1 MNDVI
6 WLVRYTL
13 KRTFR
18 RKINFLLYFGTPLAA
33 ILLSLF
39 AYGSSP
45 AKDVRIGVVN
55 EDHGRVADD
64 AIRFLK
70 QIDHL
75 SVKSVKL
82 SAVDDQITSQKVDG
96 VLIFPQGFS
105 ESVQHGQPR
114 PIQLVSLKGA
124 EITMF
129 IKSYLHE
136 YIDHLA
142 TLGRLAN
149 GDRDLFWKMYER
161 YQQAPF
167 RLSVHSLSDTAKQKG
182 VTYQTIGYLVM
193 IMLMS
198 AGNLTEII
206 IKEKEERT
214 YSRLLTT
221 PIQARTYVLSNIVV
235 NLLMMAAQIIVTIVA
250 MKNIF
255 HIDPNISMWQMAL
268 VLLLFSLSA
277 IGLSLI
283 TVMFA
288 NSSASAGALQ
298 PLVTVPTCMLAG
310 CFWPVELMPEFLQKA
325 AYFIPQ
331 RWALDCLV
339 KLQEGRSFGSL
350 YWHLLIL
357 LAFALTFFLL
367 AVYKFSRSQQSGQ
380 FI

>member
-1 MNDVI
+1 M
-6 WLVRYTL
+6 
-13 KRTFR
+13 
-18 RKINFLLYFGTPLAA
+18 
-33 ILLSLF
+33 SLF
-39 AYGSSP
+39 AAGGNP
-45 AKDVRIGVVN
+45 VKEVRIGIVN
-55 EDHGRVADD
+55 EDQGRITDD
-64 AIRFLK
+64 TIRFLK
-70 QIDHL
+70 SLDHL

-82 SAVDDQITSQKVDG
+82 SAVDEQITSQKMDG
-96 VLIFPQGFS
+96 VLIFRQGFS

-114 PIQLVSLKGA
+114 PIELVSLKGT

-142 TLGRLAN
+142 ILGRLAN

-167 RLSVHSLSDTAKQKG
+167 RLSVHSLPDTAKQKG

-235 NLLMMAAQIIVTIVA
+235 NLLILTAQIIVTIVA

-255 HIDPNISMWQMAL
+255 HIDPNSH
-268 VLLLFSLSA
+268 
-277 IGLSLI
+277 
-283 TVMFA
+283 FA
-288 NSSASAGALQ
+288 PSQRKSGGFFRSD
-298 PLVTVPTCMLAG
+298 
-310 CFWPVELMPEFLQKA
+310 VE
-325 AYFIPQ
+325 
-331 RWALDCLV
+331 
-339 KLQEGRSFGSL
+339 
-350 YWHLLIL
+350 
-357 LAFALTFFLL
+357 
-367 AVYKFSRSQQSGQ
+367 
-380 FI
+380 

>member
-6 WLVRYTL
+6 WLVKYTL

-70 QIDHL
+70 NIDHL

-114 PIQLVSLKGA
+114 PIKLVSLKGA

-149 GDRDLFWKMYER
+149 G
-161 YQQAPF
+161 
-167 RLSVHSLSDTAKQKG
+167 KQ
-182 VTYQTIGYLVM
+182 
-193 IMLMS
+193 S
-198 AGNLTEII
+198 
-206 IKEKEERT
+206 
-214 YSRLLTT
+214 
-221 PIQARTYVLSNIVV
+221 
-235 NLLMMAAQIIVTIVA
+235 NLLADV
-250 MKNIF
+250 
-255 HIDPNISMWQMAL
+255 
-268 VLLLFSLSA
+268 
-277 IGLSLI
+277 
-283 TVMFA
+283 
-288 NSSASAGALQ
+288 
-298 PLVTVPTCMLAG
+298 
-310 CFWPVELMPEFLQKA
+310 
-325 AYFIPQ
+325 
-331 RWALDCLV
+331 
-339 KLQEGRSFGSL
+339 
-350 YWHLLIL
+350 
-357 LAFALTFFLL
+357 
-367 AVYKFSRSQQSGQ
+367 
-380 FI
+380 

>member
-55 EDHGRVADD
+55 EDHGRISDD
-64 AIRFLK
+64 TIRFLK
-70 QIDHL
+70 SLDHL

-82 SAVDDQITSQKVDG
+82 SAVDEQITSQKMDG
-96 VLIFPQGFS
+96 VLIFRQGFS
-105 ESVQHGQPR
+105 ESVQQGQPR
-114 PIQLVSLKGA
+114 PIELVSLKGA

-206 IKEKEERT
+206 IKVKR
-214 YSRLLTT
+214 R
-221 PIQARTYVLSNIVV
+221 A
-235 NLLMMAAQIIVTIVA
+235 
-250 MKNIF
+250 
-255 HIDPNISMWQMAL
+255 H
-268 VLLLFSLSA
+268 LFSFIDHTHSGENVCVIEYRGEFVDYDGANHRDNRGNEEHLS
-277 IGLSLI
+277 
-283 TVMFA
+283 
-288 NSSASAGALQ
+288 
-298 PLVTVPTCMLAG
+298 
-310 CFWPVELMPEFLQKA
+310 
-325 AYFIPQ
+325 Y
-331 RWALDCLV
+331 
-339 KLQEGRSFGSL
+339 
-350 YWHLLIL
+350 
-357 LAFALTFFLL
+357 
-367 AVYKFSRSQQSGQ
+367 
-380 FI
+380 

>member
-6 WLVRYTL
+6 WLVKYTL

-39 AYGSSP
+39 AYEGSP

-64 AIRFLK
+64 AIRFLNN
-70 QIDHL
+70 IDHL

-114 PIQLVSLKGA
+114 LIQLVSLKGA

-167 RLSVHSLSDTAKQKG
+167 RLSVHSLSDKAKQKRG
-182 VTYQTIGYLVM
+182 HVSNDRVFGHDYVDVSGKFD
-193 IMLMS
+193 
-198 AGNLTEII
+198 GNHHQR
-206 IKEKEERT
+206 KR
-214 YSRLLTT
+214 R
-221 PIQARTYVLSNIVV
+221 A
-235 NLLMMAAQIIVTIVA
+235 
-250 MKNIF
+250 
-255 HIDPNISMWQMAL
+255 H
-268 VLLLFSLSA
+268 LFSFIDDADSGENVCVIEYRGEFVDDGGTNHRNNRGHEEHLS
-277 IGLSLI
+277 
-283 TVMFA
+283 
-288 NSSASAGALQ
+288 
-298 PLVTVPTCMLAG
+298 
-310 CFWPVELMPEFLQKA
+310 
-325 AYFIPQ
+325 Y
-331 RWALDCLV
+331 
-339 KLQEGRSFGSL
+339 
-350 YWHLLIL
+350 
-357 LAFALTFFLL
+357 
-367 AVYKFSRSQQSGQ
+367 
-380 FI
+380 

>member
-6 WLVRYTL
+6 WLVKYTF

-39 AYGSSP
+39 AAGGNSV
-45 AKDVRIGVVN
+45 KEVRIGIVN
-55 EDHGRVADD
+55 EDHGRIADD
-64 AIRFLK
+64 MIHFLK
-70 QIDHL
+70 NIDHL

-96 VLIFPQGFS
+96 VLIFRQGFS
-105 ESVQHGQPR
+105 DSIQSGQPR
-114 PIQLVSLKGA
+114 PIELVSLKGA
-124 EITMF
+124 EITTF

-136 YIDHLA
+136 YMGHLA

-149 GDRDLFWKMYER
+149 GNNDLFWNMYER
-161 YQQAPF
+161 YQHAPF
-167 RLSVHSLSDTAKQKG
+167 RLTIHSLSDTSKQKAI
-182 VTYQTIGYLVM
+182 TYQTIGYLLM

-206 IKEKEERT
+206 IKEREERT

-221 PIQARTYVLSNIVV
+221 PIQARTYVLSNVLV
-235 NLLMMAAQIIVTIVA
+235 NVLVITMQIIVTFLA
-250 MKNIF
+250 MNNIF
-255 HIDPNISMWQMAL
+255 HIHPNVPMWQMVL
-268 VLLLFSLSA
+268 VLFIFSLSA
-277 IGLSLI
+277 IGLAFI
-283 TVMFA
+283 TVMVA
-288 NSSASAGALQ
+288 NSSTSAGALQ
-298 PLVTVPTCMLAG
+298 PLITVPTCMLAG
-310 CFWPVELMPEFLQKA
+310 CFWPVELMPKFLQKA
-325 AYFIPQ
+325 TYFLPQ
-331 RWALDCLV
+331 RWALDLLV

-350 YWHLLIL
+350 YLHVLIL

-380 FI
+380 FV

>member
-1 MNDVI
+1 
-6 WLVRYTL
+6 
-13 KRTFR
+13 
-18 RKINFLLYFGTPLAA
+18 
-33 ILLSLF
+33 
-39 AYGSSP
+39 
-45 AKDVRIGVVN
+45 
-55 EDHGRVADD
+55 
-64 AIRFLK
+64 
-70 QIDHL
+70 
-75 SVKSVKL
+75 
-82 SAVDDQITSQKVDG
+82 
-96 VLIFPQGFS
+96 
-105 ESVQHGQPR
+105 
-114 PIQLVSLKGA
+114 
-124 EITMF
+124 
-129 IKSYLHE
+129 
-136 YIDHLA
+136 
-142 TLGRLAN
+142 
-149 GDRDLFWKMYER
+149 MYER

-167 RLSVHSLSDTAKQKG
+167 RLSVHSLSDTAKQRG

-206 IKEKEERT
+206 IKEKEERA

-235 NLLMMAAQIIVTIVA
+235 NLLIMTAQITVTLVA

-255 HIDPNISMWQMAL
+255 HIHPNIPMWQMAL

-310 CFWPVELMPEFLQKA
+310 CFWPVELMPKFLQKA
-325 AYFIPQ
+325 AYFMPQ
-331 RWALDCLV
+331 RWALDFLV

-350 YWHLLIL
+350 YLHMLIL

-380 FI
+380 FV